1 MVYVSHD
8 VSEVRAVAD
17 WVIVLEAG
25 RAVQSGPVMDVVTL
39 AGSPIH

>member
-8 VSEVRAVAD
+8 ESEVQAMAD

-25 RAVQSGPVMDVVTL
+25 RAMRSGPEL
-39 AGSPIH
+39 GAAAPI